1 MGMKRILWIFVAAG
15 VLFAS
20 CEDVQNHETVGER
33 GDALENVDGLQT
45 MDMPQGQSTQGTVN
59 AGQTTATREEQLYQQ
74 AMAYFTGD
82 GVAVDKK
89 KAFDLCKQSA
99 EMGFAPAQFNVAIFY
114 YNGDG
119 VTRDPEQV
127 FYWMEKAARQE
138 YLQAMIQLS
147 KCYGM
152 GLGTKRDDAKR
163 TEWLEKA
170 AKKGDV
176 ESQYLTGMAYYKGVG
191 VVPDYEKA
199 VVWYEK
205 AAKGGS
211 SEAMNELGLC
221 HENGLGVFRLNKEE
235 ALKWY
240 KKSADNGNKIG
251 AANYERLKNEG
262 TSPIFEIKN

>member
-1 MGMKRILWIFVAAG
+1 MKKVLLFLVVA
-15 VLFAS
+15 LMFAS
-20 CEDVQNHETVGER
+20 CEDVQNHEGEEQR
-33 GDALENVDGLQT
+33 RDVAVNFDSLQT
-45 MDMPQGQSTQGTVN
+45 KELPQRTAQQGTVN
-59 AGQTTATREEQLYQQ
+59 AGQAAATREEQLFQQ
-74 AMAYFTGD
+74 AMVYFTGD

-89 KAFDLCKQSA
+89 KAFDLCQQSA

-119 VTRDPEQV
+119 VERNHEKV
-127 FYWMEKAARQE
+127 FYWMEKAANQE

-147 KCYGM
+147 KCYRM
-152 GLGTKRDDAKR
+152 GLGTKRDDVKG

-170 AKKGDV
+170 AKNGDV

-191 VVPDYEKA
+191 VVPDYERA
-199 VVWYEK
+199 VVWYER

-221 HENGLGVFRLNKEE
+221 YENGLGVFRLNKDE

-240 KKSADNGNKIG
+240 KKSADKGNKIG
-251 AANYERLKNEG
+251 AANYERLKNDSV
-262 TSPIFEIKN
+262 SPIFEIKN